1 MNLYVTISNQYPS
14 QRMDGRLFDGWAL
27 IRGALIEYSCVFG
40 GRLFKE
46 RALNESVTVGAF
58 LRFKEA
64 KSANP
69 HKFASLIFISC

>member
-27 IRGALIEYSCVFG
+27 IRGALIGYSCVFG

-58 LRFKEA
+58 LRFLGLISI
-64 KSANP
+64 KSNCHLFTA
-69 HKFASLIFISC
+69 H